1 VSSAPRTT
9 PNSGSLRPLEATSS
23 VIPVDAFADLDE
35 PSTSPAY
42 EDIPEK
48 LKAKRNWVN
57 YLLVPKVDKL
67 GNPVLKANGTPKMD
81 KIPYNPAYPFA
92 QKRKAKS
99 NNSKTWGSFEQA
111 VANEEGFAGIGFM
124 FGTEE
129 VKSGFGGFD
138 ADDCIVSGQIAGWAK
153 SVLNDVKS
161 YTEYSQSGEGI
172 HSIFLGELPGSGTH
186 IGSAELYDCGRFFAF
201 TGKRLPEYP
210 DDVHIYDC
218 CALYNRIKS
227 HEFEFSASAEKPK
240 DSATPR
246 SSRAVYT
253 PNNLNAK
260 QKIELSM
267 RGEIVSDGHPFEARY
282 GDRTITTESQSE
294 ADMSLASLLMRKH
307 RGDVGKADADFRASI
322 LMRDKWDRQDYRD
335 DTLNKAF
342 KSYAERQEKQKP
354 EFTGYL
360 AEPPVPPAGI
370 PQPSSEFVPTSCTAD
385 TIQPKQIRWLWLHR
399 FAEKINLLV
408 GNPDNGKGLVSLH
421 TVARLTTGEP
431 WFDAENKLP
440 PSEALIL
447 AAEDDWDDIIVP
459 RLIAAGADLKKVHKL
474 VMSAQINGSKV
485 EKELSLDRDR
495 SVLDNYLQKHPSIR
509 LVVIDPVS
517 NYLGRTKMIDE
528 QSVREL
534 LAPFKEMASRL
545 HVAFLCIMH
554 LNKKVELDAIH
565 RIGGAMAF
573 TGIARMVWLC
583 APKPN
588 EDGTDSDEMLM
599 VKVKGNIVQRT
610 LKGLSFKVGVHPV
623 PIEDVSTE
631 IPYVEW
637 KGAVNQSA
645 NDLMSS
651 HKRAAHRPN
660 DRRQE
665 AINWLNEYLSDG
677 AKPLDEVEYTGLKM
691 HGFDPKLLQ
700 RARKD
705 AGIVTFADGSK
716 RKGRDGKNR
725 DAYSCRLPE
734 TLSGE
739 VTNQQGAF

>member
-1 VSSAPRTT
+1 LADSGNGYHALVRIQLPVNKDTTALVQGILAGMAGMFDTDVVKVDRKTFNPSRILKAYGTVARKGDHTADRPWRVTSILDFPEGLRTVEE
-9 PNSGSLRPLEATSS
+9 NELRSLLAELPKPVQNKDKISDSEIENKAIKIEFFMAEAGISHRGRMDYMGGFKWQLEACPFNPDHVAPDSFTFISADGPIGFS
-23 VIPVDAFADLDE
+23 CSHNSCAENKWKQFRALLEKRIGHRFPFAD
-35 PSTSPAY
+35 TQ
-42 EDIPEK
+42 
-48 LKAKRNWVN
+48 N
-57 YLLVPKVDKL
+57 
-67 GNPVLKANGTPKMD
+67 
-81 KIPYNPAYPFA
+81 
-92 QKRKAKS
+92 
-99 NNSKTWGSFEQA
+99 
-111 VANEEGFAGIGFM
+111 
-124 FGTEE
+124 
-129 VKSGFGGFD
+129 
-138 ADDCIVSGQIAGWAK
+138 
-153 SVLNDVKS
+153 
-161 YTEYSQSGEGI
+161 
-172 HSIFLGELPGSGTH
+172 
-186 IGSAELYDCGRFFAF
+186 
-201 TGKRLPEYP
+201 
-210 DDVHIYDC
+210 
-218 CALYNRIKS
+218 
-227 HEFEFSASAEKPK
+227 
-240 DSATPR
+240 
-246 SSRAVYT
+246 
-253 PNNLNAK
+253 
-260 QKIELSM
+260 
-267 RGEIVSDGHPFEARY
+267 
-282 GDRTITTESQSE
+282 
-294 ADMSLASLLMRKH
+294 
-307 RGDVGKADADFRASI
+307 
-322 LMRDKWDRQDYRD
+322 
-335 DTLNKAF
+335 
-342 KSYAERQEKQKP
+342 QKP
-354 EFTGYL
+354 EFTGHL